1 MQMESKLNQVELI
14 KGLMEVISS
23 EQRLKK
29 ISKIIVTI
37 PEKKSL
43 YPGTVFWLFGGRTFK
58 NKSPN
63 ASSIEI

>member
-37 PEKKSL
+37 PEKNH
-43 YPGTVFWLFGGRTFK
+43 F
-58 NKSPN
+58 
-63 ASSIEI
+63 IQ